1 MELLNILNWCILTNM
16 AKYINIGDSIYSL
29 TVAPGGN
36 IILNAGSTGHI
47 TLDTASTGTISIN
60 GNIISSSGV
69 TTINNNLN
77 VTGAVSF
84 SAPVAIS
91 TATYTQDTTD
101 DTTLIIG
108 NTAVVLTL
116 VPASSNTGKILWVTN
131 TSANTVTSATSN
143 VTPLGSN
150 TPGTAILAAT
160 NGKFAMLQSDG
171 TYWRTIMAN

>member
-1 MELLNILNWCILTNM
+1 M
-16 AKYINIGDSIYSL
+16 
-29 TVAPGGN
+29 
-36 IILNAGSTGHI
+36 
-47 TLDTASTGTISIN
+47 
-60 GNIISSSGV
+60 
-69 TTINNNLN
+69 N